1 MTKNRTLVFLAI
13 AAGIIC
19 IGMAIVYWTVPEKSL
34 PLPDFLGHANSSAHH
49 FKHGIAAFLV
59 GLACF
64 AFAWFKSGPRKQ
76 VESGGTQTPAGT
88 DSPS

>member
-1 MTKNRTLVFLAI
+1 MTKNRTWVFLGI

-19 IGMAIVYWTVPEKSL
+19 IGMAILYWTTPAKDL
-34 PLPDFLGHANSSAHH
+34 PLPSFLGKENSSAVHV
-49 FKHGIAAFLV
+49 KHGIAAFLV

-64 AFAWFKSGPRKQ
+64 AFAWFKTGPRKQ
-76 VESGGTQTPAGT
+76 VESGAQTPAGT

>member
-1 MTKNRTLVFLAI
+1 MTKNRTLVFLGI

-19 IGMAIVYWTVPEKSL
+19 IAMSVVYFATPAKDL
-34 PLPDFLGHANSSAHH
+34 PLPNFLGHENSSTHH
-49 FKHGIAAFLV
+49 IKHGIAAFLV

-76 VESGGTQTPAGT
+76 VESGSAQPPAGT
-88 DSPS
+88 DSAA